1 MAEESPLDIELLD
14 ESYELDG
21 DGLRELIDMYFVQAE
36 ETIAG
41 LRKAIRAGDS
51 DNVHQ
56 LAHKLAGS
64 SAVCG
69 LTAMVGPLRT
79 LQQRGRERRL
89 ADAEPFVATITER
102 LESCRRLLNEYLAS
116 KIG

>member
-1 MAEESPLDIELLD
+1 MAEESLLDIELLD

-21 DGLRELIDMYFVQAE
+21 DGLRELIDMYFVQAD

-41 LRKAIRAGDS
+41 LRTAIRAGQS
-51 DNVHQ
+51 DNVNH

-69 LTAMVGPLRT
+69 LTAMIGPLRT
-79 LQQRGRERRL
+79 LQQRGREGQL
-89 ADAEPFVATITER
+89 SDAESFMATITER
-102 LESCRRLLNEYLAS
+102 LESCRRLLNEYLANKS
-116 KIG
+116 G